1 MYNFVL
7 NGLERFACF
16 IIITNGIVITVG
28 KAVVTDNTLSS
39 TGIPIRIDKPPP
51 ARVIIPALEVIQ
63 LSLYGVNLAVRVK
76 LGEKKLEITGFKSAD
91 YAVPGEGLPLP
102 GFSLWNIRESTV

>member
-39 TGIPIRIDKPPP
+39 TGIPIRIDEPTPCG
-51 ARVIIPALEVIQ
+51 IIISALEVIQ
-63 LSLYGVNLAVRVK
+63 LSLYGAYLAARAK
-76 LGEKKLEITGFKSAD
+76 FG
-91 YAVPGEGLPLP
+91 
-102 GFSLWNIRESTV
+102 